1 MMGRVRV
8 ALAVTVAAAVLTIGG
23 NVQAQPFNNPE
34 LSDVVDVV
42 FFDSTKSG
50 FSWVVAAMNG
60 GSGTLY
66 PRFNGYRWG
75 FTKNGNSGLIVMN
88 LYEADDIKRQGAG
101 SWQLKQ
107 GDFAQFAFWLSS
119 PGGGFS
125 DGSPTYSPI
134 TSLFTYFGSPFFTY
148 PMQWIGDPAPP
159 ITGCN
164 GSISTKDKNRDG
176 LPETAS
182 WKAGCNP
189 KALSWLDKD
198 DQKLFKKV
206 VKGLKGK
213 GSLPAFWDYRY

>member
-1 MMGRVRV
+1 MGRARV
-8 ALAVTVAAAVLTIGG
+8 AMAVTVVTALSTIGAD
-23 NVQAQPFNNPE
+23 VRAQPFNNPE

-66 PRFNGYRWG
+66 PRFNGFRWG
-75 FTKNGNSGLIVMN
+75 STKNGNFGLIVME

-101 SWQLKQ
+101 SWQMKQ

-134 TSLFTYFGSPFFTY
+134 PSLYTYSGYWPVTY
-148 PMQWIGDPAPP
+148 PMYWVGAPALP

-189 KALSWLDKD
+189 KALWWLDKD

-206 VKGLKGK
+206 VGGLKGK
-213 GSLPAFWDYRY
+213 GELPAYWGVNY